1 MRVPMFWTGLVVGVG
16 LALLAVALTLGVGM
30 IAYRAFMDS
39 TLGHAWRDDWEQ
51 TMKRW
56 GIGK

>member
-1 MRVPMFWTGLVVGVG
+1 MFWTGLVVGVG
-16 LALLAVALTLGVGM
+16 LALLAVALTLGIGM